1 MLRNKPEPTRRWLDL
16 APGDPVIVI
25 AGKDKGKQGE
35 VLHHPR
41 PAQDRRQGRQ
51 HPEAAH
57 QGGSAP
63 RWRAGRA
70 GWDRR
75 LRGRA
80 RLLQRDARLPILR
93 PADAD
98 QAHHPR
104 VGSARAHLPPLWG
117 AIRAR
122 AQDGGSVAV
131 AKAKQAPKKEQ
142 APKAPGTRS
151 EAPPRLLQSYRKTV
165 TQQLTKEFDYGN
177 AMQVPRVD
185 KIVVNIGIG
194 EAKDNDKALDAAVGD
209 VQTITGQK
217 PQLVKAKKSVAAFK
231 LRAGQ
236 TVGIKTTLRGRRMW
250 YFLDKL
256 LNVALPRIRD
266 FRGVSPDA
274 FDGRGNYSL
283 GLREQVIFPEIDY
296 DKIDKLR
303 GLEVSII
310 TTAKT
315 DDESRSLL
323 TRLGMPFRKR

>member
-1 MLRNKPEPTRRWLDL
+1 
-16 APGDPVIVI
+16 
-25 AGKDKGKQGE
+25 
-35 VLHHPR
+35 
-41 PAQDRRQGRQ
+41 
-51 HPEAAH
+51 
-57 QGGSAP
+57 
-63 RWRAGRA
+63 
-70 GWDRR
+70 
-75 LRGRA
+75 
-80 RLLQRDARLPILR
+80 
-93 PADAD
+93 
-98 QAHHPR
+98 
-104 VGSARAHLPPLWG
+104 
-117 AIRAR
+117 
-122 AQDGGSVAV
+122 V
-131 AKAKQAPKKEQ
+131 AKAKQQQPKKET
-142 APKAPGTRS
+142 APKAPGTKS
-151 EAPPRLLQSYRKTV
+151 EAPPRLLTVYRDTV
-165 TQQLTKEFDYGN
+165 LQQLTKEFDYGN
-177 AMQVPRVD
+177 VMQVPRLA

-209 VQTITGQK
+209 VVTITGQK

-236 TVGIKTTLRGRRMW
+236 IVGIKTTLRGRRMW

-310 TTAKT
+310 TSAKT
-315 DDESRSLL
+315 DDEARSLL